1 MSERNILQI
10 LIIDDDREDAAILQR
25 HLSRFKEYTAKAKL
39 AENLDQAV
47 KLLAEQHFDIVF
59 MDNRLGSG
67 MTAKQVLEEF
77 NKRNTQVP
85 VVIVTGQGDERT
97 AVELMKMGVYDYITK
112 DSFTAENL
120 EKTAMNVIQRHTL
133 AARQKHLEN
142 LLKTVTMQQ
151 RIILDSAQ
159 AMIWYHDGEGRIQR
173 ANKATAGAVGLPVE
187 QVIGKTVAELFNY
200 NADEMA
206 EDRQII
212 SSGVPELNLI
222 KQIQT
227 VKGQRWFH
235 IDKVPYPQD
244 EGQTGVIVFA
254 LDFTELKF
262 AQEKLKMA
270 KEQAENAKR
279 DLEKS
284 KMQLEISAEQTTLM
298 AQEALSASQA
308 KSNFLANMSHEIR
321 TPMNAIIG
329 FSQVLIEQDMTDEQR
344 DYVGMIL
351 ESARHLLQ
359 LINDILDFSKIEAGK
374 LDIEIADCS
383 LDQLLS
389 ATESLMRP
397 AAEEKKL
404 DLKVIKQENL
414 PPQVR
419 TDVVRLRQCLIN
431 LINNAIKFTET
442 GHVHVNVYP
451 RRVGTR
457 LYIYFDVEDTG
468 IGISSEKQDQVFEAF
483 NQVDAGTSR
492 KFGGTGLGLAITK
505 QLAHLLDGELTIT
518 SQAGKGSVFSL
529 AIPAGIDAP
538 SEKVSYQQAKPG
550 PYSNTEFTDSEK
562 FVGRVLVVE
571 DTLTNQ
577 ILAKVLLEQLGLQV
591 TIAKDGNEAVDKAAS
606 RNFDMIFMDIQM
618 PDMDGY
624 EATKILRNKGIKT
637 PIVALTAYAMKG
649 DEKEC
654 LAAGCDR
661 YLSKPIDP
669 KKLRQIIAEY
679 LPAADL
685 ARPAAAQGRT
695 SGAKDSLKK

>member
-1 MSERNILQI
+1 MSERNVLRI

-25 HLSRFKEYTAKAKL
+25 YLSRFKEYTAKAKL
-39 AENLDQAV
+39 AENLDQTV

-59 MDNRLGSG
+59 MDNTLGSG

-77 NKRNTQVP
+77 NKQNLETP
-85 VVIVTGQGDERT
+85 VVIVTGQGNERT

-112 DSFTAENL
+112 DSFTTELL

-133 AARQKHLEN
+133 VARQKQLEN
-142 LLKTVTMQQ
+142 LLKTVNMQQ

-159 AMIWYHDGEGRIQR
+159 AMIWYHDREGRIQR
-173 ANKATAGAVGLPVE
+173 ANKATAEAVGLAVE
-187 QVIGKTVAELFNY
+187 QVIGKTVIELFNY
-200 NADEMA
+200 NADEIA
-206 EDRQII
+206 EDRQVIA
-212 SSGVPELNLI
+212 SGEPELNLI

-227 VKGQRWFH
+227 VKGKRWFH

-254 LDFTELKF
+254 LDFTELRL

-270 KEQAENAKR
+270 KEQAENAQR
-279 DLEKS
+279 ELEKS

-351 ESARHLLQ
+351 ESAKHLLQ

-374 LDIEIADCS
+374 LDIEIADCP
-383 LDQLLS
+383 LNQLLS

-397 AAEEKKL
+397 TAEEKKL
-404 DLKVIKQENL
+404 DLKVIKQKNL

-451 RRVGTR
+451 RQVGTR

-538 SEKVSYQQAKPG
+538 SEKASYQQQAKQG

-562 FVGRVLVVE
+562 FVGRVLLVE

-591 TIAKDGNEAVDKAAS
+591 TLAKDGNEAVDKVAG

-618 PDMDGY
+618 PDMNGY

-649 DEKEC
+649 DEKESI
-654 LAAGCDR
+654 AAGCDR

-679 LPAADL
+679 LPAVDL
-685 ARPAAAQGRT
+685 ARPAAARGRT
-695 SGAKDSLKK
+695 SGAKDS

>member
-1 MSERNILQI
+1 
-10 LIIDDDREDAAILQR
+10 
-25 HLSRFKEYTAKAKL
+25 
-39 AENLDQAV
+39 
-47 KLLAEQHFDIVF
+47 

-77 NKRNTQVP
+77 NKQNVELP

-112 DSFTAENL
+112 DSFTTELL

-133 AARQKHLEN
+133 VARQKHLEE
-142 LLKTVTMQQ
+142 LLKTINMQQ

-159 AMIWYHDGEGRIQR
+159 AMIWYHDSEGRIQR
-173 ANKATAGAVGLPVE
+173 ANKATAEAVGLPVDK
-187 QVIGKTVAELFNY
+187 VIGRTVTELFNY
-200 NADEMA
+200 DPDEIT

-212 SSGVPELNLI
+212 ASGEPQLNLI

-227 VKGQRWFH
+227 VRGQRWFH
-235 IDKVPYPQD
+235 IDKVPYPQ
-244 EGQTGVIVFA
+244 EQGRTGVIVFA
-254 LDFTELKF
+254 LDFTELRL
-262 AQEKLKMA
+262 AQEKLKRA
-270 KEQAENAKR
+270 KELAENAQKE
-279 DLEKS
+279 LEKS
-284 KMQLEISAEQTTLM
+284 KMQLEISAEQTALM

-329 FSQVLIEQDMTDEQR
+329 FSQVLIEQDVTDEQK

-374 LDIEIADCS
+374 LDIEIADCA
-383 LDQLLS
+383 LDKLLN
-389 ATESLMRP
+389 ATESLLRP
-397 AAEEKKL
+397 AADAKKL
-404 DLKVIKQENL
+404 HLKVIKHETL
-414 PPQVR
+414 PQQIR
-419 TDVVRLRQCLIN
+419 TDAVRLRQCLIN
-431 LINNAIKFTET
+431 LVNNAVKFTET

-451 RRVGTR
+451 RLLGNRM
-457 LYIYFDVEDTG
+457 YIYFDVEDTG
-468 IGISSEKQDQVFEAF
+468 IGIAPEKQDQIFEAF

-518 SQAGKGSVFSL
+518 SQPGKGSVFSL
-529 AIPAGIDAP
+529 AVPSGLDVP
-538 SEKVSYQQAKPG
+538 SEKASYQQEKPG
-550 PYSNTEFTDSEK
+550 PYSDAEFTDSEN

-577 ILAKVLLEQLGLQV
+577 ILAKVLLEQLGLLV
-591 TIAKDGNEAVDKAAS
+591 TIAKDGNEAVEKTEN
-606 RNFDMIFMDIQM
+606 RHFDMIFMDIQM
-618 PDMDGY
+618 PGTNGY
-624 EATKILRNKGIKT
+624 EVTKILRNKGIKA
-637 PIVALTAYAMKG
+637 PIIALTAYAMKG

-669 KKLRQIIAEY
+669 KKLRHIVAEY
-679 LPAADL
+679 LP
-685 ARPAAAQGRT
+685 PAAAQGTT
-695 SGAKDSLKK
+695 SGTKDSLKK